1 MKRLIQ
7 LLILIVFLN
16 SCTSTKNYSAKKDI
30 DKAFQDALLQ
40 LNKNT
45 NNETARK
52 ALYGLYVDVQQLH
65 LSNIKKF
72 KAENKDAS
80 SHWNDIILEYQ
91 SLQNSYNLIKNSVVA
106 NTLVTPINYESNI
119 RETKEAAGK
128 YFYQLAESLLRKG
141 GRKNSLQALAY
152 FRVCDYYFPGYE
164 NVKSMISTTYQK
176 TVINIVV
183 DSLEDHSYFIKVDPA
198 EKGFVSFNDLFQ
210 QNLKKILQ
218 DDFLNS
224 EKPVAFYTNKEA
236 ATKNVRVDWI
246 INLDL
251 IKMSTSVSNAL
262 SGNAPLAPGGYVA
275 ENVVTYI
282 VPNYSAQTGS
292 EPLRPQYFGNN
303 DVFTYPSPPSSL
315 ANNPN
320 NYNVF
325 INGTLSA
332 KIMDE
337 EKRRDIS
344 SRTLYARSQL
354 PKAPTHYAEQ
364 VASHNASL
372 EKLFVEFYPQIVEA
386 IDKALN

>member
-1 MKRLIQ
+1 MKKIIH
-7 LLILIVFLN
+7 LLTFASLLT
-16 SCTSTKNYSAKKDI
+16 SCSSTKNYSHSKDAEN
-30 DKAFQDALLQ
+30 DLQ
-40 LNKNT
+40 NMVQTLNKT
-45 NNETARK
+45 PGNESARK
-52 ALYGLYVDVQQLH
+52 ALPVLYAETKQFH
-65 LSNIKKF
+65 LSNIETF
-72 KAENKDAS
+72 RAAS
-80 SHWNDIILEYQ
+80 QKGSIHWNDIILEYQ
-91 SLQNSYNLIKNSVVA
+91 ALQNSYNLIKNSAGA
-106 NTLVTPINYESNI
+106 NLLVSPTNYESNI
-119 RETKEAAGK
+119 RQTKEEAGK

-152 FRVCDYYFPGYE
+152 FKVCDYYFPGYE
-164 NVKSMISTTYQK
+164 NVKSMISTAYQK

-218 DDFLNS
+218 DDFLNG

-275 ENVVTYI
+275 ENVMTYI
-282 VPNYSAQTGS
+282 IPNYSAQTGS
-292 EPLRPQYFGNN
+292 EPLRLQYFGNN

-325 INGTLSA
+325 IDGTLSA
-332 KIMDE
+332 KIMDDQ
-337 EKRRDIS
+337 KRRDIF
-344 SRTLYARSQL
+344 SRTIYARSQL

-364 VASHNASL
+364 IASHNASL
-372 EKLFVEFYPQIVEA
+372 EKLFVEFYPQIVET
-386 IDKALN
+386 IEKALN